1 MKRTIFGVAALA
13 LMVSASAAQ
22 AQRPVS
28 FGIALGASMPTGDA
42 GEGLEMGYHAMGTL
56 SFSPPALPVGIRI
69 DGMFNQLSGKTVST
83 PLGDFEAGD
92 VRILGLNANATFG
105 MPMAASPISPYLIGG
120 LGMYNFSSPDAEDD
134 PSTSEDEAAS
144 ETKMGF
150 NIGVGT
156 KFALAGFGT
165 FAEIRYHMVTD
176 AAVDENGKK
185 SSFTFVPI
193 TFGITF

>member
-42 GEGLEMGYHAMGTL
+42 GKVLEMGYHAMGTL
-56 SFSPPALPVGIRI
+56 SFSPPALPVGVRL
-69 DGMFNQLSGKTVST
+69 DGMFNQIGGKTIN
-83 PLGDFEAGD
+83 GDEFGD
-92 VRILGLNANATFG
+92 SRILALTANATFG

-120 LGMYNFSSPDAEDD
+120 LGMYNFSSPDAEDI
-134 PSTSEDEAAS
+134 PATPEDEAKS

-156 KFALAGFGT
+156 KFALAGCGT

-176 AAVDENGKK
+176 ASSDEEGKK